1 MICSDVQDQLS
12 AYMDKM
18 LSVAQMK
25 AIDEHL
31 SHCPDCRRELR
42 QLEETVALLHQMGE
56 VEPPPDLT
64 EAIINTIQSSA
75 KKDRGRISI
84 WRRLQDRKSLG
95 GLIAVA
101 ACLLIAAV
109 IVGRGFPGFK
119 MAADGGGVT
128 EEAAGGMEMNN
139 TPALP
144 GDAPAD
150 IAMEMPANMQMRMY
164 AEEKGL
170 DLAPARASVEK
181 SRARKVIKRAHLTLL
196 VEDVDGGF
204 EQILNLVE
212 DAGGFIQNSGV
223 WENEK
228 QRTSNLTLRVPVDRF
243 SQVLAGLEDL
253 GKVEGRELDG
263 QDVTTEYID
272 TEARLRNLERQ
283 EERFLEILQQADTV
297 EEILNIEREL
307 ERVRGEIEAF
317 TAHLKNLDDLV
328 GFSTI
333 DIVLRQLKVS
343 ARRIDAPGL
352 PGVLNSAFQASIRT
366 FNGILGLL
374 ADLVV
379 LLGGIIPLLPFF
391 FLAYFGYRWYGKRKG
406 KKRE

>member
-1 MICSDVQDQLS
+1 MTCSEIRDQLS

-18 LSVAQMK
+18 LPAAQMQ
-25 AIDEHL
+25 AIAEHL
-31 SHCPDCRRELR
+31 SLCPDCRRELE
-42 QLEETVALLHQMGE
+42 QLEETVALLHQLGE
-56 VEPPPDLT
+56 VEPPSDLT
-64 EAIINTIQSSA
+64 AAIINKIRTNPQSA
-75 KKDRGRISI
+75 KRAAPI
-84 WRRLQDRKSLG
+84 WQRFQNRKSLG

>member
-1 MICSDVQDQLS
+1 
-12 AYMDKM
+12 
-18 LSVAQMK
+18 
-25 AIDEHL
+25 
-31 SHCPDCRRELR
+31 
-42 QLEETVALLHQMGE
+42 
-56 VEPPPDLT
+56 
-64 EAIINTIQSSA
+64 
-75 KKDRGRISI
+75 
-84 WRRLQDRKSLG
+84 
-95 GLIAVA
+95 
-101 ACLLIAAV
+101 
-109 IVGRGFPGFK
+109 
-119 MAADGGGVT
+119 
-128 EEAAGGMEMNN
+128 MEMNN

-164 AEEKGL
+164 AEEKGF
-170 DLAPARASVEK
+170 DLAPARAPLEK

-196 VEDVDGGF
+196 VEDVDEGF